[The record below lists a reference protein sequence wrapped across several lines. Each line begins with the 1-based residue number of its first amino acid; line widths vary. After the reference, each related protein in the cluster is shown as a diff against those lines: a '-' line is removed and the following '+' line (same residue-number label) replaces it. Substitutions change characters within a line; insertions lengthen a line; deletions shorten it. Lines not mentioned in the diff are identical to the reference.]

1 MAVET
6 NLNTETQTLE
16 VSISGRFDFS
26 IHQNFRKITQQT
38 GASVKVIAID
48 LSETDYMDSSAL
60 GMLLVLRDKVNENKE
75 AIIIKNSTEEVR
87 KILKIANFDKLFTLD
102 PPIS

>member
-6 NLNTETQTLE
+6 HLNTETKILE
-16 VSISGRFDFS
+16 ISISGRFDFS

-38 GASVKVIAID
+38 DMGVKAIVID
-48 LSETDYMDSSAL
+48 LGQTDYMDSSAL

-75 AIIIKNSTEEVR
+75 AITIKNSQENVK

-102 PPIS
+102 PPFA

>member
-6 NLNTETQTLE
+6 NLNEETQTLE

-38 GASVKVIAID
+38 GDGVRAIVID
-48 LSETDYMDSSAL
+48 LSDTDYMDSSAL
-60 GMLLVLRDKVNENKE
+60 GMLLVLRDKVHENKE
-75 AIIIKNSTEEVR
+75 AITIKNSKEDVQ

-102 PPIS
+102 PPIF